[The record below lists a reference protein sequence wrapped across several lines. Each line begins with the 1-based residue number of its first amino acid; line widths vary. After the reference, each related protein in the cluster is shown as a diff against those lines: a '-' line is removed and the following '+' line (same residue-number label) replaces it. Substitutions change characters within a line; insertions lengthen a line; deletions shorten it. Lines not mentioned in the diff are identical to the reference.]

1 MATSK
6 INKRNPC
13 TYKVEALNVKGYLHD
28 EWRRGYAQERKTIEG
43 TAYVYITKG
52 GDLEFGKWHETG
64 DVKMTKG
71 KWTNDTGV
79 VISRKSFWR
88 RAK

>member
-13 TYKVEALNVKGYLHD
+13 TYKVDALNVKG
-28 EWRRGYAQERKTIEG
+28 T
-43 TAYVYITKG
+43 TYVYITEG

>member
-43 TAYVYITKG
+43 SK
-52 GDLEFGKWHETG
+52 DDE
-64 DVKMTKG
+64 
-71 KWTNDTGV
+71 
-79 VISRKSFWR
+79 R
-88 RAK
+88 